1 MDAHET
7 NEIAENVE
15 EAGGGPIGFRR
26 GVALLVGFMAM
37 LLAIASLGGEN
48 AMKETINS
56 NILASDTYAFYQ
68 ARNIRQEM
76 LSAIADLVETLGKDA
91 APYRARAEREGRE
104 KASLLEEARRHDAER
119 ATAQRRDIN
128 FDYARALYE
137 IAIVL
142 GSVSIVASS
151 WPLVA
156 LSSLLAL
163 GATALSVNGYL
174 LLI

>member
-1 MDAHET
+1 MDAHDT
-7 NEIAENVE
+7 HDIAERVE
-15 EAGGGPIGFRR
+15 DAGGRAIGFRR
-26 GVALLVGFMAM
+26 GVALLVGVMAM

-48 AMKETINS
+48 AMKETINA

-76 LSAIADLVETLGKDA
+76 LAATADLLETLGKDA
-91 APYRARAEREGRE
+91 APYRVKADREAKE
-104 KASLLEEARRHDAER
+104 KSGLLEEARRHDAER

-142 GSVSIVASS
+142 GSVSIVAGSR
-151 WPLVA
+151 PLVG
-156 LSSLLAL
+156 LSALLAL
-163 GATALSVNGYL
+163 CATALSANGFL
-174 LLI
+174 LAV